1 MDEINFALKDAAIA
15 YLIASAPD
23 PRFPCHT
30 SVCGGS
36 LTVSH
41 TAATD
46 VLTAEQDGRAAAVIG
61 YCVDAHG
68 ELARGDIPAQLLS
81 QTFPDAM
88 VAFRYFDR
96 FAGAYLVLYQ
106 EGDKLFL
113 WGDATC
119 SLPICYSVSGHA
131 FCAAM
136 TDKLAADLLGL
147 AVSAYSLKI
156 RNGSTAYSQPLPND
170 LTMYDGVKV
179 LLPNHY
185 LDCGSRKAVR
195 VPLGVRETKD
205 PQELAAIVDR
215 TAALARTVTAYYR
228 KDFNIACPMTA
239 GSDSRTILSFLLH
252 AGMQPECY
260 TYQHHFTKD
269 SAEIAIPTQICER
282 YGLAYHV
289 LPDQNAPEACVR
301 SIDEVMGP
309 YYHENDDLG
318 ICYTLRAGMGKC
330 AIIEGTIIDEVGKS
344 TQEHAVPVALLNV
357 PFFMCKLH
365 NYEKAAK
372 PELKKYIE
380 EIDAAGER
388 AHLADLFAMEQ
399 KLGRRV
405 GPISTQVFLCGTPYL
420 NMFNCRE
427 LILQWCRIPRK
438 LRVKKYLPL
447 EFLRQNAPGLLE
459 YPINPEARALHLLKK
474 YWFTFYPATFAKY
487 LLGKRRHSK

>member
-41 TAATD
+41 TAATN

-68 ELARGDIPAQLLS
+68 ELACGDIPAQFLA
-81 QTFPDAM
+81 QTFSDAM
-88 VAFRYFDR
+88 AAFRYFDR

-147 AVSAYSLKI
+147 AVSEYSLKI

-205 PQELAAIVDR
+205 PQELAAIVDH

-228 KDFNIACPMTA
+228 KDFNIACPLTA

-252 AGMQPECY
+252 AGMQAGVLYLSTPFY
-260 TYQHHFTKD
+260 K
-269 SAEIAIPTQICER
+269 
-282 YGLAYHV
+282 GLSGDRHS
-289 LPDQNAPEACVR
+289 D
-301 SIDEVMGP
+301 
-309 YYHENDDLG
+309 
-318 ICYTLRAGMGKC
+318 
-330 AIIEGTIIDEVGKS
+330 
-344 TQEHAVPVALLNV
+344 
-357 PFFMCKLH
+357 
-365 NYEKAAK
+365 
-372 PELKKYIE
+372 
-380 EIDAAGER
+380 
-388 AHLADLFAMEQ
+388 ADL
-399 KLGRRV
+399 
-405 GPISTQVFLCGTPYL
+405 
-420 NMFNCRE
+420 
-427 LILQWCRIPRK
+427 
-438 LRVKKYLPL
+438 
-447 EFLRQNAPGLLE
+447 
-459 YPINPEARALHLLKK
+459 
-474 YWFTFYPATFAKY
+474 
-487 LLGKRRHSK
+487 